1 MAFLGV
7 GPSLRLMR
15 WFDRMPRVMS
25 NNHLP
30 RVLLVT
36 TLIFPQLFCGTEQQQ
51 TRESAP
57 RDAAIEEII
66 SRGMELA
73 ESCEPK
79 VTALLGQ
86 LAEEQQG
93 ELFGLEHRF
102 KTPESLRRK
111 LRELSQES
119 SDPLSLSSIEDVLRY
134 TIRID
139 DDPPGHYV
147 QSVRQ
152 ILLELE
158 RNGFTVLRV
167 KNYWLPEDD
176 YSGINT
182 VLGNSDGLRWEL
194 QFHTSSSLAAK
205 DGGHVLYERMRSIDT
220 PVQEQREL
228 FEELADRWEDVP
240 LPSRVLEPQSLHE
253 LEVIE
258 RRSPPE

>member
-1 MAFLGV
+1 
-7 GPSLRLMR
+7 MR
-15 WFDRMPRVMS
+15 CSDRVSRIV
-25 NNHLP
+25 NRTYLP
-30 RVLLVT
+30 RALLVT
-36 TLIFPQLFCGTEQQQ
+36 TLIFPQLFCGTEQQKI
-51 TRESAP
+51 RESAST
-57 RDAAIEEII
+57 DAAIEGVI

-73 ESCEPK
+73 KRCEPN

-86 LAEEQQG
+86 LAEKHQG
-93 ELFGLEHRF
+93 ELSGLEHRF

-111 LRELSQES
+111 LKDLSREGST
-119 SDPLSLSSIEDVLRY
+119 PLRLSSIDDLLRY
-134 TIRID
+134 TIQID

-147 QSVRQ
+147 GSIRQ
-152 ILLELE
+152 ILLDLE
-158 RNGFTVLRV
+158 RHGFTVIIV